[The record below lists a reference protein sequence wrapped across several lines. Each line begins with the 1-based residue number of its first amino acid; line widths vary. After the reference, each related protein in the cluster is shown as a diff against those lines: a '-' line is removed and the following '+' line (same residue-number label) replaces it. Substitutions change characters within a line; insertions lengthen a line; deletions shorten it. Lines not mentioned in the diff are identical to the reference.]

1 MHRLRNEQGGNLT
14 QMICRQMASPVT
26 RLYSDHDA
34 WRWLLDLARGL
45 AFLHSREPAIIH
57 RDVKVRGE
65 A

>member
-1 MHRLRNEQGGNLT
+1 MST
-14 QMICRQMASPVT
+14 PTA
-26 RLYSDHDA
+26 RLYSDYDA
-34 WRWLLDLARGL
+34 LSWSLDLARGL